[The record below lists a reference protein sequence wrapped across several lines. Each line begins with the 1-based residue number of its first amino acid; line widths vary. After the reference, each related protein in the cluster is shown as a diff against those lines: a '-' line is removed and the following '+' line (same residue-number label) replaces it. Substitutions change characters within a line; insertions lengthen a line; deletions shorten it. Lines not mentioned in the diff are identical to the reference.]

1 MKTYILLFRGINV
14 GGRNILP
21 MADLRLLLQ
30 QNGFDAVQTYI
41 QSGNV
46 ILKGKTKPGESVIRE
61 IEAGFG
67 FRPEMIVLGEDEF
80 DAAVEHNPYDLAD
93 GKSVHFYFLQHEP
106 QPDRAK
112 LMALASETERFEIKG
127 KVFYLQA
134 PDGIG
139 RSKLVA
145 GLEKCLGVPATGRNL
160 NTINKL
166 RQMAETV

>member
-21 MADLRLLLQ
+21 MKDLAVLLEE
-30 QNGFDAVQTYI
+30 NGFEQVKTYI

-46 ILKGKTKPGESVIRE
+46 ILKGKKRPGDRIRSE
-61 IEAGFG
+61 IESRSGFK
-67 FRPEMIVLGEDEF
+67 PEIMILELSDFE
-80 DAAVEHNPYDLAD
+80 AAVKNNPYSSVE
-93 GKSVHFYFLQHEP
+93 GKAIHFYFSEKAP
-106 QPDRAK
+106 KPDIDK
-112 LMALASETERFEIKG
+112 LSALATDTERFELKG
-127 KVFYLQA
+127 KVFYLFA

-145 GLEKCLGVPATGRNL
+145 NLEKCLGVSATGRNL

-166 RQMAETV
+166 LKMAENA